1 MVDNAITFNG
11 LESDVGALA
20 IGLRDRFQELLTNWK
35 TGANKK
41 RKDGEKVNSQP
52 TKKIKIG

>member
-41 RKDGEKVNSQP
+41 RKEGEKANSQP